1 MATRTH
7 AAARST
13 PSPKRWRGFSLL
25 EMVISLAVLLVLT
38 GAVFEQIIAMQRKSL
53 AEETKV
59 DTEQQ
64 AREFVDQMVRDLHM
78 AGYPKASMYS
88 TFATGSTPPEN
99 THWVAAGLVSASP
112 TQIVLEGDVDNNGQ
126 VESVNVSYVP
136 SSAADPNCP
145 CIRRSA
151 VAKVDASPLQQP
163 LQASNYTE
171 TGHVIPPGSGPGQ
184 SGSDLFT
191 FYDSSGAPVSIGSTG
206 IDINSDPQD
215 LNRIATVRINVS
227 LLTRE
232 SGAGPGETART
243 SLSAT
248 ARLDQ

>member
-1 MATRTH
+1 MSRPTQNGAGCSAYR
-7 AAARST
+7 
-13 PSPKRWRGFSLL
+13 KRWRGFSLL
-25 EMVISLAVLLVLT
+25 EMAISLGVLLVLT
-38 GAVFEQIIAMQRKSL
+38 GAVFQQIMTMQRKSL

-78 AGYPKASMYS
+78 SGYPKAEMYS
-88 TFATGSTPPEN
+88 TPLDN
-99 THWVAAGLVSASP
+99 TSPLVAAGLVKVSP
-112 TQIVLEGDVDNNGQ
+112 TQILLEGDVDSNGQ
-126 VESVNVSYVP
+126 VESVSVSYVP
-136 SSAADPNCP
+136 NSPDDPTCP

-151 VAKVDASPLQQP
+151 VPKVPGDPLTQQP
-163 LQASNYTE
+163 VQASNYTE
-171 TGHVIPPGSGPGQ
+171 TGHLIPPGTGPGQ

-191 FYDSSGAPVSIGSTG
+191 FYDSGGRPVTIGSG
-206 IDINSDPQD
+206 IDISGDPQD
-215 LNRIATVRINVS
+215 LGKIATVKINMS

-232 SGAGPGETART
+232 VGAGPGETART

>member
-1 MATRTH
+1 MSRNTQRGAG
-7 AAARST
+7 
-13 PSPKRWRGFSLL
+13 SPTYRKDWRGFSLL
-25 EMVISLAVLLVLT
+25 EMLISLGVLLVLT
-38 GAVFEQIIAMQRKSL
+38 GAVFQQIMTMQRKSL

-78 AGYPKASMYS
+78 SGYPKADMYS
-88 TFATGSTPPEN
+88 APLDDTSPL
-99 THWVAAGLVSASP
+99 VAVGLVKVSP
-112 TQIVLEGDVDNNGQ
+112 TQILLEGDVDSNGQ

-136 SSAADPNCP
+136 NSPDDPTCP

-151 VAKVDASPLQQP
+151 VPKVPGDPLTQQP
-163 LQASNYTE
+163 VQASNYTE
-171 TGHVIPPGSGPGQ
+171 TGHIIPPGTAPGQ

-191 FYDSSGAPVSIGSTG
+191 FYDSSGTPVPIGSG
-206 IDINSDPQD
+206 IDISGDPQD
-215 LNRIATVRINVS
+215 LGKIATIRINVS

-232 SGAGPGETART
+232 LGAGPGETART